1 MGVFMTLLLYY
12 NSLMKKLNNITWV
25 RNLMLVS
32 QLLLLGFISQWLY
45 SQYREEKD
53 SLIKELN
60 RQFISSKQA
69 VMDSM
74 IMVNLVDPVMN
85 AGKGFKVQLVVN
97 SADSPNHLLMK
108 DRTVETKF
116 LSYPSNDS
124 CSRINSVFPK
134 QSNIL
139 TINKIGNS
147 KKDLLVHS
155 VKMIYKEV
163 SSISEDSSKNDEP
176 IYLKTD
182 TFLLK
187 KLLAANLNKSGYDF
201 HTKWISRDT
210 KDTSHNSNTELYF
223 ETNLFPKAFG
233 VEIKDYN
240 FYLIKR
246 ISPQIL
252 FAFILLLLTG
262 AAFYLAFRSLRDQIR
277 LSNLRNEFI
286 SNISHE
292 LKTPVSTVKVAIE
305 ALQDFDRKQ
314 DPNLVSE
321 YLEMASLE
329 MNRLDILIEKV
340 LNTSR
345 LEENSKLIHPVK
357 TELNQFV
364 QEIIKSLKIRFN
376 HIGAIVEF
384 DSKVENAMVD
394 IDILHIQGVLLNLI
408 DNSLKYSGLH
418 SSINIALEENE
429 DNYELSV
436 SDNGPGIPE
445 EYIKKVFEKFF
456 RVPTDNIH
464 NIKGYGLGLSYSALV
479 MNQHKGAITVKNLI
493 DGGCKFILSFPKSNA

>member
-1 MGVFMTLLLYY
+1 
-12 NSLMKKLNNITWV
+12 MKKLKNIIWV
-25 RNLMLVS
+25 RNLMVVS
-32 QLLLLGFISQWLY
+32 QLLLLGFISQWIY
-45 SQYREEKD
+45 SQYREEKNN
-53 SLIKELN
+53 LIKELN
-60 RQFISSKQA
+60 RQFISSKQE

-74 IMVNLVDPVMN
+74 IMVNLVDPVLN
-85 AGKGFKVQLVVN
+85 SGKGFKVQLVVN
-97 SADSPNHLLMK
+97 NVDSPNNSFVK
-108 DRTVETKF
+108 DRTFGTKT
-116 LSYPSNDS
+116 LTYPSNDS
-124 CSRINSVFPK
+124 CSEINTLFPK
-134 QSNIL
+134 HDKIL

-163 SSISEDSSKNDEP
+163 SSISEDSSKNNEL

-187 KLLAANLNKSGYDF
+187 KLLAANLNKSGFNF
-201 HTKWISRDT
+201 HTKWISKDS
-210 KDTSHNSNTELYF
+210 KDTVLNSKSDLYF

-233 VEIKDYN
+233 VEIKDYKL
-240 FYLIKR
+240 YLIKR
-246 ISPQIL
+246 ICPQLL

-286 SNISHE
+286 GNISHE

-314 DPNLVSE
+314 DPRVVSE

-329 MNRLDILIEKV
+329 MTRLDILIDKV

-345 LEENSKLIHPVK
+345 LEENIQLIHPVK

-364 QEIIKSLKIRFN
+364 QEVLKSLQIRFN
-376 HIGAIVEF
+376 HLGAIVAF
-384 DSKVENAMVD
+384 DSKVENAIVD
-394 IDILHIQGVLLNLI
+394 IDLLHIQGVLLNLI
-408 DNSLKYSGLH
+408 DNSLKYSGMH
-418 SSINIALEENE
+418 PTINIDLEEKVN
-429 DNYELSV
+429 NYELSV

-456 RVPTDNIH
+456 RIPTNNIH

-479 MNQHKGAITVKNLI
+479 MNQHKGTITVKNLVG
-493 DGGCKFILSFPKSNA
+493 GGCKFILSILKSKE